1 MAHSLSKEMKL
12 KFSIED
18 FREQDVPKNIINL
31 WTYNYVTEYYPCYA
45 CETYGGFCEKIL

>member
-1 MAHSLSKEMKL
+1 MANSLSKEMKL

-18 FREQDVPKNIINL
+18 VREQDVPENIINL
-31 WTYNYVTEYYPCYA
+31 WTYNYATQYHPCYA